1 MFFIVLQ
8 AAQAHINHFP
18 MHNSHPVFI
27 LSRSSYQKREKRL
40 QFGSDR
46 NSQSKLKRGIKK
58 KKKRKSI
65 HIKADR
71 KRMYSSKHTAIIL
84 VLVTSPDQVLLCRN
98 NCSLPLLLPKKV
110 EGNKEQFCVHFLQVP
125 GLQLPIG
132 QASCNGGL

>member
-58 KKKRKSI
+58 KKKKKHPHQSRQKEDVLF
-65 HIKADR
+65 KA
-71 KRMYSSKHTAIIL
+71 YSHHPGFGHLPRSG
-84 VLVTSPDQVLLCRN
+84 P
-98 NCSLPLLLPKKV
+98 SL
-110 EGNKEQFCVHFLQVP
+110 
-125 GLQLPIG
+125 
-132 QASCNGGL
+132 